1 MLSDI
6 SIEERCKSE
15 NPMIEDFDVS
25 NLQPASYDVHLSD
38 KLKYY
43 EASNYTNYRGLLD
56 PTVHKVINCF
66 VEEVDLK
73 YTYLLL
79 PGKFIIGCTN
89 EKVNIPKD
97 IVCRFE
103 GKSSLGRSGLITHV
117 TAGFID
123 PGFSGQ
129 ITLEMKNIGDIP
141 IILRNGMP
149 IGQLS
154 FDLLDRPCR
163 DPYGSNGSHYQNQ
176 KGPQLMGKTEW
187 RV

>member
-15 NPMIEDFDVS
+15 NPMIEDFDAD
-25 NLQPASYDVHLSD
+25 NLQPASYDVHLAD

-43 EASNYTNYRGLLD
+43 EVSNYISYKAVLD
-56 PTVHKVINCF
+56 PASHKALNC
-66 VEEVDLK
+66 VVKKVDIK
-73 YTYLLL
+73 YYYLLL
-79 PGKFIIGCTN
+79 PGKFVIGCTN

-97 IVCRFE
+97 IACRFE
-103 GKSSLGRSGLITHV
+103 GKSSLGRSGLLTHV

-129 ITLEMKNIGDIP
+129 ITLEIKNISDIP
-141 IILRNGMP
+141 IILRKDMA

-187 RV
+187 KV